1 MPAVVDH
8 STRQILVDAPPELCY
23 EVICDF
29 ESYPEWVR
37 DLKRVEVSERD
48 KGGRARHITF
58 HAMAM
63 GRSTTY
69 VLEYDY
75 ESEPL
80 RIVWKLLEGDLVK
93 QLDGEYRFVP
103 APDEEG
109 KTLLTYSLTVDLVV
123 PVPGYVRRR
132 AEARILQAALEGFR
146 RRVESKQREESN
158 CSHTASSAD

>member
-1 MPAVVDH
+1 MVDH
-8 STRQILVDAPPELCY
+8 STKQILVDAPPELCY

-29 ESYPEWVR
+29 ERYPEWVR
-37 DLKRVEVSERD
+37 DLKRVEVRERD
-48 KGGRARHITF
+48 ESGRPWHITF
-58 HAMAM
+58 YATAM
-63 GRSTTY
+63 GRSATY
-69 VLEYDY
+69 VLEYNY

-132 AEARILQAALEGFR
+132 AEARILQAALDGFR
-146 RRVESKQREESN
+146 KRVEHRQREESSY
-158 CSHTASSAD
+158 SHTASSED